1 MADVMGTDIADGHPY
16 AQVSAWTS
24 AMRSWF
30 LEAYAVEVRE
40 KFPKSAG
47 VRIIHGGYETG
58 CLEVMIFG

>member
-1 MADVMGTDIADGHPY
+1 
-16 AQVSAWTS
+16 
-24 AMRSWF
+24 MRSWF